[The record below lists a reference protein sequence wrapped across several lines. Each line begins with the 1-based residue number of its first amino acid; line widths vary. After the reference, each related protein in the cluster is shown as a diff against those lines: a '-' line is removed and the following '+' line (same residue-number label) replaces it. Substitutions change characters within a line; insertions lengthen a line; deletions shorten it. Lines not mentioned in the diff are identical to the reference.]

1 MHKSHNYYRILCHFF
16 LVAGLFGCGAWTA
29 SDLKGSNFIF
39 GSNVT
44 PIKEIQAKPNKKATV
59 YIQGKVEKQVPLMKQ
74 WAYEISDTTGK
85 IWVITNQ
92 SNLQQ
97 GKQVVLKGKVR
108 YKKIP
113 IAGQDFGEIYI
124 TEE

>member
-1 MHKSHNYYRILCHFF
+1 MHKSPNYYRILCHFF
-16 LVAGLFGCGAWTA
+16 LVTGLCGCAAWR
-29 SDLKGSNFIF
+29 LPEIKGSNFVF

-44 PIKEIQAKPNKKATV
+44 PIEEIQAKPNKQATV

-74 WAYEISDTTGK
+74 WAYQINDSTGK

-92 SNLQQ
+92 SNLQK
-97 GKQVVLKGKVR
+97 GTQVVLKGKVS
-108 YKKIP
+108 YKSIP
-113 IAGQDFGEIYI
+113 IAGQDFGEVYI

>member
-1 MHKSHNYYRILCHFF
+1 MPKYPKYYRLVCNLL
-16 LVAGLFGCGAWTA
+16 LVAGLSSCGSWTP

-44 PIKEIQAKPNKKATV
+44 PIEKISAKRDKQATV

-74 WAYEISDTTGK
+74 WAYQISDATGK

-92 SNLQQ
+92 SNLQK
-97 GKQVVLKGKVR
+97 GSQVVLRGKVR
-108 YKKIP
+108 YKSIP

>member
-1 MHKSHNYYRILCHFF
+1 MHKSSNYYRIICNCL
-16 LVAGLFGCGAWTA
+16 LVVGLASCSAWR
-29 SDLKGSNFIF
+29 LPEIKGGNFVF

-44 PIKEIQAKPNKKATV
+44 PIEKIPPKPDKPTTV

-74 WAYEISDTTGK
+74 WAYQINDSTGK

-92 SNLQQ
+92 KNLQP
-97 GKQVVLKGKVR
+97 GTQVVLKGKVS
-108 YKKIP
+108 YKSIP
-113 IAGQDFGEIYI
+113 IAGQDFGEVYI

>member
-1 MHKSHNYYRILCHFF
+1 MYKSPNYYRILCNFF
-16 LVAGLFGCGAWTA
+16 LVVGISSCGSWR
-29 SDLKGSNFIF
+29 LPEIKGSNFIF

-44 PIKEIQAKPNKKATV
+44 PIEKIPAKPDKPTTV

-74 WAYEISDTTGK
+74 WAYQINDSTGK

-92 SNLQQ
+92 KNLQK
-97 GKQVVLKGKVR
+97 GTQVVLRGKVS
-108 YKKIP
+108 YKSIP
-113 IAGQDFGEIYI
+113 IAGKDFGEVYI